1 MPRPSPSARTT
12 TCRLSSSTS
21 TARIRSCGPFA
32 ARRSGPKSPEFERA
46 DMVKDVLKDLDKKMK
61 GSVEHF
67 RKELGVLRTGRANIN
82 IFEEIKVPYYGVPTP
97 VNQVAT
103 LKVPEPT
110 LIVMQPYDPSVLEA
124 LDKAI
129 RSSEFGFNPLNDGKV
144 LRVPIPPLDEERRRE
159 IAKRI
164 GRMLEDEKTALRN
177 MRRETK
183 EFIEELE
190 KEKEITEDDKF
201 SGLEQLQKLTDE
213 VVAKIEELAAAKEKE
228 ILER

>member
-1 MPRPSPSARTT
+1 
-12 TCRLSSSTS
+12 
-21 TARIRSCGPFA
+21 
-32 ARRSGPKSPEFERA
+32 
-46 DMVKDVLKDLDKKMK
+46 MVKDILKDLEKKMK
-61 GSVEHF
+61 ASVEHF
-67 RKELGVLRTGRANIN
+67 RKELGMLRTGRADMA
-82 IFEEIKVPYYGVPTP
+82 IFEEIKVSYYGVPTP

-110 LIVMQPYDPSVLEA
+110 LIVVQPYDPSLLET

-129 RSSEFGFNPLNDGKV
+129 RGSEFGFNPLNDGKV
-144 LRVPIPPLDEERRRE
+144 LRVPVPPLDEERRRE

-164 GRMLEDEKTALRN
+164 SRMLEEEKTALRN

-201 SGLEQLQKLTDE
+201 QGIEHLQKLVDE
-213 VVAKIEELAAAKEKE
+213 TTARVEEMAQAKEKE

>member
-1 MPRPSPSARTT
+1 
-12 TCRLSSSTS
+12 
-21 TARIRSCGPFA
+21 
-32 ARRSGPKSPEFERA
+32 
-46 DMVKDVLKDLDKKMK
+46 MVKDVLSDTAKKMK
-61 GSVEHF
+61 TSTEHF
-67 RKELGVLRTGRANIN
+67 RKDLGMLRTGRANIN
-82 IFEEIKVPYYGVPTP
+82 IFEEIKVSYYGVPTP

-110 LIVMQPYDPSVLEA
+110 LIVIQPYDPSMLEP

-129 RSSEFGFNPLNDGKV
+129 RGADLGLNPLNDGKQ

-159 IAKRI
+159 MAKKI
-164 GRMLEDEKTALRN
+164 GKLLEEEKTALRN
-177 MRRETK
+177 MRRESK

-201 SGLEQLQKLTDE
+201 SGLEHLQKLLDE
-213 VVAKIEELAAAKEKE
+213 TVAKAEELAHAKEKE